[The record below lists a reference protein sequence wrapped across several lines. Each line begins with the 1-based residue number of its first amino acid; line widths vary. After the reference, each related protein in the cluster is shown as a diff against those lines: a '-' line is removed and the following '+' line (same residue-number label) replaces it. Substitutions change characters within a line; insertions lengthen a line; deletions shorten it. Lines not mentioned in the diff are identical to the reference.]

1 MENAM
6 SKHTYVSSR
15 PDAAP
20 SVLARGRNPSLSG
33 SRYVATPAN
42 EYASRWLHI
51 TCSLGACSGDRNEA
65 AQPARCSPRPS
76 RAPAL
81 EVGCGLNATIDI
93 LDRPSA
99 VSVVLSWRDPTS
111 CNYGYQTW
119 QKRVARRVG
128 VCALSGL
135 PIQSS
140 DAIYRPGP
148 CRRRPSNASAMILAV
163 YIDSPQLA
171 PRRPSRE

>member
-1 MENAM
+1 M
-6 SKHTYVSSR
+6 SKHTYVSSP

-20 SVLARGRNPSLSG
+20 SVLARGRDPSSSG

-51 TCSLGACSGDRNEA
+51 TCSLGACGGDHDKGP
-65 AQPARCSPRPS
+65 QPARCSPRPF

-81 EVGCGLNATIDI
+81 EDDYGLNATIEI
-93 LDRPSA
+93 LDRLSA
-99 VSVVLSWRDPTS
+99 VSVILSWRDPTS

-135 PIQSS
+135 PIQRS
-140 DAIYRPGP
+140 DVIYRPGP
-148 CRRRPSNASAMILAV
+148 GRRRPSNASAMILAV
-163 YIDSPQLA
+163 YIDSP
-171 PRRPSRE
+171 